1 VPRAATAQPRA
12 AAAAANSVVKT
23 GSLLV
28 WLPSVAVVAL
38 AGDVRADGSASSFSD
53 ADILPSSGSELR
65 LESVMMRLSG
75 FEQNGTGYQSQ
86 AGPVLGP
93 GSERLTVFEPQLEV
107 VATQGDRLR
116 HRLWLPLDVITEA
129 SPNSIARLRPDTV
142 SGASRHLES
151 GTIDWATTYK
161 QSSVQSF
168 LVHSGIH
175 LENPFRSW
183 NAGAGAT
190 RAFADQ
196 NTVVTAGVLGVLDW
210 FDKFYIDGTRH
221 GRTQRS
227 TTTGAVGVTQI
238 LTPSTV
244 ANVNYGLSAQEGEL
258 GNTWNS
264 VPLLL
269 GVRGPELLPTERVR
283 HALVG
288 RLAQFLPWN
297 GAFRGYYR
305 FYADDW
311 GIVAHSL
318 EGQLMQRL
326 TPMLYIGG
334 LYRFHTQTGPYF
346 FTTLAPVDATLRTAD
361 SDLAPLQS
369 NTIGGKIVG
378 DVPVRGLVHILHF
391 EVEYDRYF
399 RSNDLTMNIA
409 TCAIGLRF

>member
-1 VPRAATAQPRA
+1 
-12 AAAAANSVVKT
+12 VKT
-23 GSLLV
+23 PLLLA
-28 WLPSVAVVAL
+28 WLIGVTLVAL
-38 AGDVRADGSASSFSD
+38 TGDVRADAPTSPFPDAEILDSS
-53 ADILPSSGSELR
+53 SETLH
-65 LESVMMRLSG
+65 LESVTTRLSA

-86 AGPVLGP
+86 AGPVLGA
-93 GSERLTVFEPQLEV
+93 GSERLTVFEPQLEI

-116 HRLWLPLDVITEA
+116 HRVWLPFDVLTEA
-129 SPNSIARLRPDTV
+129 SPNSISRTRPDAI

-151 GTIDWATTYK
+151 GTIDWSTTYK
-161 QSSVQSF
+161 QSPALNLF
-168 LVHSGIH
+168 MRSGVH

-183 NAGAGAT
+183 NVGIGAS
-190 RAFADQ
+190 RAFANQ
-196 NTVVTAGVLGVLDW
+196 STVLSAGILGILDW
-210 FDKFYIDGTRH
+210 FDRFYIDGTRH
-221 GRTQRS
+221 GRAQRS
-227 TTTGAVGVTQI
+227 TTTGDLGVTQI

-244 ANVNYGLSAQEGEL
+244 ANLNYGLSAQEGEL

-264 VPLLL
+264 VPLSA
-269 GVRGPELLPTERVR
+269 GIRGPELLPTERVR

-326 TPMLYIGG
+326 TPTLYIGG

-346 FTTLAPVDATLRTAD
+346 FTTLAPLDSTLRTAD
-361 SDLAPLQS
+361 SDLAPLRS

-378 DVPVRGLVHILHF
+378 DVPLPGAVRILHF

-409 TCAIGLRF
+409 TCAVGLRF

>member
-1 VPRAATAQPRA
+1 
-12 AAAAANSVVKT
+12 VKT
-23 GSLLV
+23 GLLLASLP
-28 WLPSVAVVAL
+28 WVAWVAL
-38 AGDVRADGSASSFSD
+38 AGDVRADGPVSSFSD
-53 ADILPSSGSELR
+53 AEILDADSSQLH
-65 LESVMMRLSG
+65 LESVTARVTA

-86 AGPVLGP
+86 TGPVLGP
-93 GSERLTVFEPQLEV
+93 GSERLTVFEPQLEI
-107 VATQGDRLR
+107 VATQGSRLR
-116 HRLWLPLDVITEA
+116 HRVWLPFDVITEA
-129 SPNSIARLRPDTV
+129 SPNSLARGRPDAV

-151 GTIDWATTYK
+151 GTIDWSTSYK
-161 QSSVQSF
+161 QSPVLS
-168 LVHSGIH
+168 LLMHSGVH

-183 NAGAGAT
+183 NAGLGAS

-196 NTVVTAGVLGVLDW
+196 NTVVSGGVLGVFDW
-210 FDKFYIDGTRH
+210 FDRFYIDGTRH
-221 GRTQRS
+221 GRAQRS
-227 TTTGAVGVTQI
+227 TTTGDLGVTQI
-238 LTPSTV
+238 LTPTTV
-244 ANVNYGLSAQEGEL
+244 ANLNYGLSAQQGEL

-264 VPLLL
+264 VPLSI

-297 GAFRGYYR
+297 GAFRAYYR
-305 FYADDW
+305 FYADGW
-311 GIVAHSL
+311 GIVAHSV

-326 TPMLYIGG
+326 SPMFYVGG

-378 DVPVRGLVHILHF
+378 DVPVTGGVRILHF

-409 TCAIGLRF
+409 TCAVGLRF

>member
-1 VPRAATAQPRA
+1 MWLTW
-12 AAAAANSVVKT
+12 
-23 GSLLV
+23 LV
-28 WLPSVAVVAL
+28 GALVAL
-38 AGDVRADGSASSFSD
+38 ARDVRADGPTSPFSD
-53 ADILPSSGSELR
+53 SEILDSSDRGLR
-65 LESVMMRLSG
+65 LESVTTRLSA

-93 GSERLTVFEPQLEV
+93 GSERLTVFEPQLEI
-107 VATQGDRLR
+107 VATQGDRFR
-116 HRLWLPLDVITEA
+116 HRVWLPFDVLTEA
-129 SPNSIARLRPDTV
+129 SPNSIARGRPDTV

-151 GTIDWATTYK
+151 GTIDWSTSYK
-161 QSSVQSF
+161 QSPV
-168 LVHSGIH
+168 LNLLLRSGVH

-183 NAGAGAT
+183 NAGIGAN

-196 NTVVTAGVLGVLDW
+196 NTVVSAGVVGVLDW

-227 TTTGAVGVTQI
+227 TTTGDLGVTQI
-238 LTPSTV
+238 LTPSTL
-244 ANVNYGLSAQEGEL
+244 ANLNYGLSLQEGEL

-264 VPLLL
+264 VPLSA
-269 GVRGPELLPTERVR
+269 GVRGPELLPVERLR
-283 HALVG
+283 HALVA
-288 RLAQFLPWN
+288 RVAQFLPWN

-326 TPMLYIGG
+326 TPMFYVGG

-346 FTTLAPVDATLRTAD
+346 FTTLAAPDATLRTAD

-378 DVPVRGLVHILHF
+378 DVPGPGAIRTLHF
-391 EVEYDRYF
+391 ELEYDRYF

-409 TCAIGLRF
+409 TCAVGLRF

>member
-1 VPRAATAQPRA
+1 MP
-12 AAAAANSVVKT
+12 
-23 GSLLV
+23 
-28 WLPSVAVVAL
+28 WVAWVAL
-38 AGDVRADGSASSFSD
+38 AGDVRADGAASPFSD
-53 ADILPSSGSELR
+53 AEILDSNDLQLH
-65 LESVMMRLSG
+65 LESVTTRLSA

-93 GSERLTVFEPQLEV
+93 GSERLTVFEPQVEV
-107 VATQGDRLR
+107 IATQGSRLR
-116 HRLWLPLDVITEA
+116 HRVWLPFDVITEA
-129 SPNSIARLRPDTV
+129 SPNSLARGRPDAV

-151 GTIDWATTYK
+151 GTIDWSTAYK
-161 QSSVQSF
+161 QSPVLS
-168 LVHSGIH
+168 LLMHSGIH

-183 NAGAGAT
+183 NAGVGAS

-196 NTVVTAGVLGVLDW
+196 NTVVSAGVLGVLDW
-210 FDKFYIDGTRH
+210 FDRFYIDGTRH

-227 TTTGAVGVTQI
+227 TTTGDVGVTQI
-238 LTPSTV
+238 LTPYTV

-264 VPLLL
+264 VPLSI
-269 GVRGPELLPTERVR
+269 GIRGPELLPRERVR
-283 HALVG
+283 HAFVA

-297 GAFRGYYR
+297 GALRAYYR

-311 GIVAHSL
+311 GIVAHSV
-318 EGQLMQRL
+318 EGEWMQRL
-326 TPMLYIGG
+326 TPTLYIGA

-378 DVPVRGLVHILHF
+378 DVPVTGGVRILHF
-391 EVEYDRYF
+391 EVEYDRYL
-399 RSNDLTMNIA
+399 RSNNLTMNIA